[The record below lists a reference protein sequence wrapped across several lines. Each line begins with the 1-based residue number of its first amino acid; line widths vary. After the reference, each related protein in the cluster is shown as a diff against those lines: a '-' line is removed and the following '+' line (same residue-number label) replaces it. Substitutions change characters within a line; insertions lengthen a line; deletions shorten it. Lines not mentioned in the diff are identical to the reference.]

1 TSLSKCRL
9 HILKVE
15 CVKDYLLKEEFI
27 ANQERLRPL
36 EEKNE
41 EDRSKFDDLRESPMS
56 ARNLEELIDEN
67 HAIVSSSVGT
77 EYYVRILSFVDK
89 DQLELEF
96 AILMHNKV
104 SFIGLMILV
113 WWNGMKRLCYLFAR
127 KFYLTLFTTDR
138 LFSNYT
144 LI

>member
-1 TSLSKCRL
+1 TSLSKCHL

-41 EDRSKFDDLRESPMS
+41 EDHSKFDDLRESPMS
-56 ARNLEELIDEN
+56 AGNLEELIDEN

-96 AILMHNKV
+96 AILMHNKKV
-104 SFIGLMILV
+104 VTVKPCS
-113 WWNGMKRLCYLFAR
+113 WNGMKRLCYLFAR
-127 KFYLTLFTTDR
+127 KFYPDALHNLMQ